1 MSRFIVCIVTQYF
14 QEAKQ
19 RYLPRKVWR
28 QKSLRSFLYLQV
40 FKIHLL
46 FSAQQL
52 LVVLII

>member
-14 QEAKQ
+14 QKAKQ

-28 QKSLRSFLYLQV
+28 QKNLRSFQV

-46 FSAQQL
+46 FSCPATVSRSYNL
-52 LVVLII
+52 KP